1 MIESLL
7 ALMAFFGFGFGVGGD
22 VEEPNNIALH
32 IDNQQIIRAIDSNE
46 LKRFNILEAHDAN
59 EWFV

>member
-7 ALMAFFGFGFGVGGD
+7 ALMAFFGIGE
-22 VEEPNNIALH
+22 VEDPNNIALH
-32 IDNQQIIRAIDSNE
+32 IDNHQIIRAIDSNE